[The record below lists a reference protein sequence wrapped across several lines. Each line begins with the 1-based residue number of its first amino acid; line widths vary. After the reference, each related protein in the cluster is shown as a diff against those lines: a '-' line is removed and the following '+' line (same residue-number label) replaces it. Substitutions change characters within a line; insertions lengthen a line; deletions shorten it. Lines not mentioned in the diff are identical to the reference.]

1 VGNYI
6 LLLISFSLE
15 ISNMPD
21 LKIGITVVGDEILSG
36 HVQDTNT
43 YWLLN
48 QLRKMNY
55 EVQRVEIVPDAVDL
69 IARSVKR
76 LLTEDFD
83 LIFVTGGLGP
93 TPHDMTT
100 EGVACALGLKCE
112 TNAEALDLIRA
123 QYERFRER
131 GLFRE
136 QGSQD
141 QAAAEKMSRLPPGCE
156 ILPPIGTAPG
166 FYCVTKNAAGKDA
179 KIFVLP
185 GPPIEYQAMFKT
197 HIKNKFLQSNPD
209 AKTTI
214 EIATQTEESRLVPL
228 IERIAREFPTVRIA
242 SYPNIEQLQVLIRVT
257 GKPEATNYVA
267 DLIQKALK
275 DLGPG

>member
-1 VGNYI
+1 M
-6 LLLISFSLE
+6 L
-15 ISNMPD
+15 D

-43 YWLLN
+43 HWLLN
-48 QLRKMNY
+48 QLRRMNY
-55 EVQRVEIVPDAVDL
+55 EVQRVEIVPDAVEM
-69 IARSVKR
+69 ISNSVKR
-76 LLTEDFD
+76 LLAENFEI
-83 LIFVTGGLGP
+83 IFVTGGLGP

-100 EGVACALGLKCE
+100 EGVACALGLKCAQ
-112 TNAEALDLIRA
+112 NAEALSLIQTQYDRLRA
-123 QYERFRER
+123 R
-131 GLFRE
+131 GLFRQ

-166 FYCVTKNAAGKDA
+166 FHCVTKTSEGHDA

-197 HIKNKFLQSNPD
+197 HIKNKLLPQNPET
-209 AKTTI
+209 KITI
-214 EIATQTEESRLVPL
+214 EIATKTEEARLVPL
-228 IERIAREFPTVRIA
+228 VERIAREFPEVKVA
-242 SYPNIEQLQVLIRVT
+242 SYPNIEELQVLIRVT
-257 GKPEATNYVA
+257 GKPEQTNYVA
-267 DLIQKALK
+267 DIIRKALE

>member
-1 VGNYI
+1 MQK
-6 LLLISFSLE
+6 
-15 ISNMPD
+15 MPD

-43 YWLLN
+43 HWLLN

-76 LLTEDFD
+76 LLAEEFD
-83 LIFVTGGLGP
+83 IIFVTGGLGP

-100 EGVACALGLKCE
+100 EGVACALDMKC
-112 TNAEALDLIRA
+112 TPNAEALDLIHS
-123 QYERFRER
+123 QYARFRER
-131 GLFRE
+131 GLFRQ
-136 QGSQD
+136 QGNQD
-141 QAAAEKMSRLPPGCE
+141 QLAAEKMSRLPPGCE

-166 FYCVTKNAAGKDA
+166 FHCIVKNATGKEA

-197 HIKNKFLQSNPD
+197 HIKGNFLLPNTD
-209 AKTTI
+209 AKTTA
-214 EIATQTEESRLVPL
+214 EIATQTEEARLMPL
-228 IERIAREFPTVRIA
+228 IERIAREFPNVKIA
-242 SYPNIEQLQVLIRVT
+242 SYPNIEKLQVLIRVT
-257 GKPEATNYVA
+257 GKPEATSYVA